1 MAACEAPAVQLAEAV
16 IGAVRIGI
24 PAAAVLQ
31 AIPAPPPEAVL
42 PRRRG
47 ALCGVV
53 EYDGG
58 LVPVVDLARWVEVGE
73 AAPGAAAPGTAAPGA
88 AAHARVLVLRD
99 GLRSIGL
106 RVDAVGGLVDLA
118 PGQLT
123 RLHHDDDEEE
133 VFHSVAR
140 ALDGGS
146 VLSVL
151 DVGRLADLAQA
162 WHRADGAPGRSA
174 GAAAAVAADTG
185 SAADAPRHPYAVL
198 QAGAMRLGVPAA
210 DLAEIIPMPA
220 LERFGTGAGGAAYCL
235 WRGRHLAV
243 LAADALA
250 PDATTDAA
258 ADAQGEAPLLAVI
271 VHAGLAL
278 GLPVHAALELR
289 AFGAATVPC
298 AGGIGA
304 TLFDEEGRAVRLL
317 DTARL
322 FACFPEATLSRD
334 GALQGTRHAPRGAAQ
349 AANAVA
355 YIVFEADG
363 HGALPID
370 TVEEV
375 LALPPAVAAAPR
387 LPAAMA
393 WRGGSIALADLRPD
407 AGVRPGAPGHVLV
420 VRGAH
425 GPAAYVATRLHVMVP
440 AGAGR
445 LYRMGV
451 GSRAVEFI
459 ATGEG
464 TQQASYRIVDPAA
477 AAVAAVAAAA
487 TAARAA

>member
-1 MAACEAPAVQLAEAV
+1 MALCEAVAEPVAEAAPCRLAEAV
-16 IGAVRIGI
+16 AGAVRIGI

-31 AIPAPPPEAVL
+31 AIPAPPPEPVL

-53 EYDGG
+53 EHDGG
-58 LVPVVDLARWVEVGE
+58 LVPVVDLARWVEVG
-73 AAPGAAAPGTAAPGA
+73 AAAPAG

-99 GLRSIGL
+99 GARTIGL
-106 RVDAVGGLVDLA
+106 RVDAVGGLVELA
-118 PGQLT
+118 PGQVT
-123 RLHHDDDEEE
+123 RLHHDDDDEE

-140 ALDGGS
+140 PPDGGAI
-146 VLSVL
+146 LSVL

-162 WHRADGAPGRSA
+162 WHRADGAVVAAAPADADGA
-174 GAAAAVAADTG
+174 GADGSVDAALR
-185 SAADAPRHPYAVL
+185 SYAVL
-198 QAGAMRLGVPAA
+198 QAGALRLGVPAD
-210 DLAEIIPMPA
+210 DLAEVIPMPA
-220 LERFGTGAGGAAYCL
+220 LERFGNPGGNGNGGAGYCL

-250 PDATTDAA
+250 PDAD
-258 ADAQGEAPLLAVI
+258 ADANGEAPLLAVI

-289 AFGAATVPC
+289 GFGRGAVPC
-298 AGGIGA
+298 AGGFTT
-304 TLFDEEGRAVRLL
+304 TLFDEEGRTLRLL

-322 FACFPEATLSRD
+322 FARFPEAALSRD
-334 GALQGTRHAPRGAAQ
+334 GAAPAGQGAQRDVRGAAQ

-375 LALPPAVAAAPR
+375 LALPPAIAAAAR
-387 LPAAMA
+387 LPAALA
-393 WRGGSIALADLRPD
+393 WRGGSIALADLRPQD
-407 AGVRPGAPGHVLV
+407 GARPGAPGHVLV

-445 LYRMGV
+445 LYRMGM

-477 AAVAAVAAAA
+477 AA
-487 TAARAA
+487 TMLAARAA